1 MASKFLGGGRLP
13 VPVPT
18 LGAELLTNGTFET
31 GDPPSNWTAQNSATL
46 SSVADPRTGSSGTK
60 ALAAARG
67 TGQAAAQQS
76 SITSAGNWY
85 HVNGWM
91 RKDTAS
97 SVSVALGGLAI
108 GVSTATWTE
117 IFGTQRS
124 TSTNALVFNVN
135 GSGGQAGRFDDFSVK
150 PITLASMFSTRPY
163 GTHVTVKAQATVT
176 AGTRAGV
183 VCNLDSAS
191 SPANFIIASH
201 DGTTARLTKC
211 VAGTYTELLAVTTT
225 YAAGAYVEIR
235 RILGTNDF
243 ELWYNNAQVS
253 TAQTITDA
261 GIISNVLAGMF
272 NTYSGNTLAA
282 FSCLPSTLPSYS
294 WATAGDAPTPIAAY
308 MPKGA
313 ASLAASYANLARTDG
328 TYNAAPG
335 TAPSFAS
342 ATGWTFVA
350 ASSQYLT
357 TGIIPASG
365 WSMIVR
371 YSGAT
376 GSGTVIVGSRVT
388 GSETRFRFQWSDG
401 TGVNYGSGGSVTVAP
416 PLAAG
421 VLGVAGQQGYRNGTA
436 DGGAISAWSGTGV
449 AVYIGA
455 QNLDGAAQL
464 FASVSI
470 QALAIYNTTLT
481 ASQILAVSNAMAAL

>member
-1 MASKFLGGGRLP
+1 LFSSLQKDFTMLRFRLQLVAMLAAIFSPLHNLLTRYMGSAGLMAYAAPNTLTNLIPTLYAAADIVSREQIGFIPAVTRDSRIDRVAINQTVN
-13 VPVPT
+13 VPVV
-18 LGAELLTNGTFET
+18 GAITPVSITPGAYAPDTGGAAPGNVTVTISNQYAAPIAWNGDEQIAVSET
-31 GDPPSNWTAQNSATL
+31 GLYDNVVTQRFAQGMRAIANL
-46 SSVADPRTGSSGTK
+46 VEADLAALHTK
-60 ALAAARG
+60 A
-67 TGQAAAQQS
+67 S
-76 SITSAGNWY
+76 
-85 HVNGWM
+85 
-91 RKDTAS
+91 
-97 SVSVALGGLAI
+97 
-108 GVSTATWTE
+108 
-117 IFGTQRS
+117 
-124 TSTNALVFNVN
+124 
-135 GSGGQAGRFDDFSVK
+135 
-150 PITLASMFSTRPY
+150 
-163 GTHVTVKAQATVT
+163 
-176 AGTRAGV
+176 RA
-183 VCNLDSAS
+183 
-191 SPANFIIASH
+191 
-201 DGTTARLTKC
+201 
-211 VAGTYTELLAVTTT
+211 Y
-225 YAAGAYVEIR
+225 
-235 RILGTNDF
+235 
-243 ELWYNNAQVS
+243 
-253 TAQTITDA
+253 
-261 GIISNVLAGMF
+261 
-272 NTYSGNTLAA
+272 
-282 FSCLPSTLPSYS
+282 
-294 WATAGDAPTPIAAY
+294 
-308 MPKGA
+308 
-313 ASLAASYANLARTDG
+313 G

-388 GSETRFRFQWSDG
+388 GNETRFRFQWNDG